1 MPTITDSITT
11 PDGTCPVTL
20 AIPEGDGPWPGI
32 VMYPDAGSRRPV
44 FDEMAEKPRY
54 VKGGKP
60 RLGDGVCF
68 EFCNLLSRPLVTKLL
83 RYPRTIRTFR
93 FFKCVFA

>member
-1 MPTITDSITT
+1 MTGRAGLVADLLKFLSIH
-11 PDGTCPVTL
+11 
-20 AIPEGDGPWPGI
+20 GPI
-32 VMYPDAGSRRPV
+32 SRRWHL
-44 FDEMAEKPRY
+44 DEMAEKPRY